1 MTALY
6 VSVHAA
12 SACKQALASLKVAVG
27 TAFGRAQLTDT
38 VAVPSPIEEEPGEET
53 RKPSGFASPSTA
65 RGTAVLAVASPT
77 ALPEGAA
84 PRGGLGPLLGLGLPP
99 SPHGAAPEPRPF
111 TPRPYAPP
119 PELARPSAD
128 PHPNPASSG
137 NMDAVRAGDAAAL
150 AAAGGGG
157 QLAARGTAGMLAAG
171 AGPPAALG
179 LGWQVPGLAFG
190 LMTAVAGGADAADDD
205 DDAEGSLCSRS
216 LSLVE
221 VHGPNCLLLTGGCV
235 PSSLLSA

>member
-1 MTALY
+1 M
-6 VSVHAA
+6 
-12 SACKQALASLKVAVG
+12 
-27 TAFGRAQLTDT
+27 
-38 VAVPSPIEEEPGEET
+38 PSPIEEEPGEE
-53 RKPSGFASPSTA
+53 PSGFASPSTA
-65 RGTAVLAVASPT
+65 RGTAVLAVASPA
-77 ALPEGAA
+77 ALPAGAA
-84 PRGGLGPLLGLGLPP
+84 PRGGLGPLPGLGLPP

-128 PHPNPASSG
+128 PDPNPASSG
-137 NMDAVRAGDAAAL
+137 NVDAVRHVGDAAAL

-171 AGPPAALG
+171 AGPPTGLG
-179 LGWQVPGLAFG
+179 LGWQVPGMAFG
-190 LMTAVAGGADAADDD
+190 LMTAVAAGGDAADDD

-216 LSLVE
+216 LSSVE
-221 VHGPNCLLLTGGCV
+221 VHGPNCSLLMGGSI